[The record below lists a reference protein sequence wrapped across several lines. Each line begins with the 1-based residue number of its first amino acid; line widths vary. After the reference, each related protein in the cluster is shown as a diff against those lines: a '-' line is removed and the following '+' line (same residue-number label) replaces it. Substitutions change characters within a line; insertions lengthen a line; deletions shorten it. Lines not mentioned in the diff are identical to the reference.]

1 MKYLLF
7 LLTLISPIVLT
18 AQDEGSFGV
27 IVEETD
33 SIIIEKVIKVE
44 FTNYHG
50 YIFPKEYGNIYY
62 RNKKNC
68 IDLDSSLITEIDA
81 ELIEQYCKAN
91 KRFMKIRYQEM
102 FDMKETNPD
111 AYDWKELRK
120 DERKYWRDFHKIK
133 RKMIDEVKF
142 SDRQYLG
149 YINDKEEKIIL
160 IQLVDFRE
168 DPHGLK
174 ELVDKQFIIGWHGW
188 FNSNISR
195 MHYHVDSGKLTVNED
210 F

>member
-1 MKYLLF
+1 
-7 LLTLISPIVLT
+7 
-18 AQDEGSFGV
+18 
-27 IVEETD
+27 
-33 SIIIEKVIKVE
+33 
-44 FTNYHG
+44 
-50 YIFPKEYGNIYY
+50 
-62 RNKKNC
+62 
-68 IDLDSSLITEIDA
+68 
-81 ELIEQYCKAN
+81 
-91 KRFMKIRYQEM
+91 
-102 FDMKETNPD
+102 
-111 AYDWKELRK
+111 
-120 DERKYWRDFHKIK
+120 
-133 RKMIDEVKF
+133 MIDEVKF